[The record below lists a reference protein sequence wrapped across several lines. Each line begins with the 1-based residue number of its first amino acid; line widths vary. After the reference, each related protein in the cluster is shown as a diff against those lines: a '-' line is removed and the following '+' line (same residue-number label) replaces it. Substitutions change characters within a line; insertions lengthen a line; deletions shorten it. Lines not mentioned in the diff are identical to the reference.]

1 MKVSN
6 LTVRSSGEV
15 YALRIARSSGRVNHY
30 FHFIMDFVWPIFHWL
45 DNDAGWLGDKT
56 VAISSMEPGPLFFD
70 RLFLEIFGITL
81 QQGTVVDRL
90 RFKFFDST
98 PRVELRGCNSRFRD
112 YLRAF
117 GSLAAARQSAETFRS
132 YLYRRFH
139 CSKGNPKT
147 IMLIERAWGEP
158 DRGAARRAII
168 NHNELKTSL
177 ETYCAQHRVIFRNI
191 KLESMTFQEQFEL
204 FSRSGIVIGQN
215 GAGLANAMWLTP
227 HESSLIELAEA
238 GGRDHFCNYCGDFE
252 IDYTR
257 LYFQAEKTV
266 NESSMMH
273 VDEKQVLEVVDG
285 KLDLLA
291 MGRHFTR

>member
-6 LTVRSSGEV
+6 LTVRSNGEG
-15 YALRIARSSGRVNHY
+15 YPLRIARSPGRVNHY

-45 DNDAGWLGDKT
+45 DNDAGWLGDRT
-56 VAISSMEPGPLFFD
+56 VTSSSMESGPLYFD

-117 GSLAAARQSAETFRS
+117 GSLAAARQSAESFRS
-132 YLYRRFH
+132 YLSRRFH

-147 IMLIERAWGEP
+147 IMLIERAFGESN
-158 DRGAARRAII
+158 RGATRRAVI
-168 NHNELKTSL
+168 NHDELKTSL
-177 ETYCAQHRVIFRNI
+177 ETYCAQHRVGFRNI
-191 KLESMTFQEQFEL
+191 KLERMTFQEQFEL
-204 FSRSGIVIGQN
+204 FSRNGIVIGQN
-215 GAGLANAMWLTP
+215 GAGLTNAMWLTP
-227 HESSLIELAEA
+227 HQSSLIELAEA
-238 GGRDHFCNYCGDFE
+238 GDRDHFCNYCEDFE

-257 LYFQAEKTV
+257 LYFQVEKTTGRGR
-266 NESSMMH
+266 MMS
-273 VDEKQVLEVVDG
+273 VDEKQVLEVVDR
-285 KLDLLA
+285 KLHLLA
-291 MGRHFTR
+291 NG